1 MSLLAPDYSLLAM
14 IAAFVAGVVVGRL
27 TGAGADPRRRE
38 ERRAVRS
45 SPPTSAAHIIQL
57 LPAETRIEI
66 ETLVADDRK
75 IEAIRV
81 CRATLGLDLQEA
93 KDAVDLIERTSG
105 RGARAP

>member
-1 MSLLAPDYSLLAM
+1 MSLLAPDYSLLAV

-27 TGAGADPRRRE
+27 TGAAADPRRRE
-38 ERRAVRS
+38 ERRARHS
-45 SPPTSAAHIIQL
+45 GATSPAEIVQL

-81 CRATLGLDLQEA
+81 CRAALGLDLKEA
-93 KDAVDLIERTSG
+93 KEAVDLIERTTG